1 MALPKCKICYIFC
14 KASHVPVAA
23 DSAGMTIF
31 RTSNGFSVC
40 TPSVPSAMIVRCSPA
55 KLSVIPRG
63 LRPEFENGFTL
74 IELLMTI
81 AILGVLAL
89 IIVPGAQVL
98 AQRDREKELR
108 LSLIQIRTAIDAYK
122 RVWDDGRI
130 QRNLGDSGYPK
141 RLDDL
146 VEGVAD
152 IKSPNRQT
160 IYFLRRIPRDP
171 FSTEP
176 EHVSPG
182 DTWGKRAYASPP
194 DQPAEGDDVFDVFTK
209 STAMGLNGSLLGRW

>member
-1 MALPKCKICYIFC
+1 MPY
-14 KASHVPVAA
+14 ASTNMHPVARFA
-23 DSAGMTIF
+23 AALFG
-31 RTSNGFSVC
+31 
-40 TPSVPSAMIVRCSPA
+40 
-55 KLSVIPRG
+55 PRFKSG
-63 LRPEFENGFTL
+63 KGFTL

-98 AQRDREKELR
+98 AQREKEKELR

-130 QRNLGDSGYPK
+130 QRNVGDSGYPK

-152 IKSPNRQT
+152 IKSPNRQV

-176 EHVSPG
+176 EQVSAS

-209 STAMGLNGSLLGRW
+209 NAATGLNGAPLNRW

>member
-1 MALPKCKICYIFC
+1 ML
-14 KASHVPVAA
+14 H
-23 DSAGMTIF
+23 DSTIL
-31 RTSNGFSVC
+31 R
-40 TPSVPSAMIVRCSPA
+40 SPA
-55 KLSVIPRG
+55 RFVTIPIAPRSKSDT
-63 LRPEFENGFTL
+63 GFTL

-98 AQRDREKELR
+98 AQREKEKDLR

-130 QRNLGDSGYPK
+130 QRNVGDSGYPK

-152 IKSPNRQT
+152 IKSPNRQL
-160 IYFLRRIPRDP
+160 IYFLRRVPRDP
-171 FSTEP
+171 FSKEP
-176 EHVSPG
+176 EQVPDS

-209 STAMGLNGSLLGRW
+209 STATGLNGAPLNRW